1 MKNPLHNELDL
12 SSYWMPFT
20 GNRAFKNEPRL
31 MKSAQGLYYTT
42 VDDRQIMD
50 GMSGLWCC
58 NAGHCHPHIV
68 EAIRQA
74 AGALDYSPEIFRLA
88 QRLANMMPEGL
99 RPFSLLTRD
108 RNLLL
113 PHSKLHWGITTR
125 VGKANGPGW

>member
-74 AGALDYSPEIFRLA
+74 AVRSIILQLSKWAIPKFFASP
-88 QRLANMMPEGL
+88 N
-99 RPFSLLTRD
+99 
-108 RNLLL
+108 
-113 PHSKLHWGITTR
+113 
-125 VGKANGPGW
+125 V

>member
-50 GMSGLWCC
+50 GM
-58 NAGHCHPHIV
+58 
-68 EAIRQA
+68 
-74 AGALDYSPEIFRLA
+74 
-88 QRLANMMPEGL
+88 
-99 RPFSLLTRD
+99 
-108 RNLLL
+108 
-113 PHSKLHWGITTR
+113 
-125 VGKANGPGW
+125 